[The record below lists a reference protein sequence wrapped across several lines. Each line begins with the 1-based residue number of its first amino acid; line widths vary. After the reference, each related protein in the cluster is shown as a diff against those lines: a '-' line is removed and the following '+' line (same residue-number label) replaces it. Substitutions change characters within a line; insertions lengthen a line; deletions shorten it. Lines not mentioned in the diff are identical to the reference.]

1 MAGYKLQGKTK
12 EGDTVDIP
20 LVATYD
26 KDGNDIANQFEE
38 LKAQLADNEHSIA
51 VKVIRFDE
59 WITLSEE
66 IGVETY
72 IFPYGVNSSNTEAMK
87 YLEPIYHTTRSSAFV
102 LKITTFKSKERVWEF
117 ASSRNDWGKE
127 VYIWGQNDN
136 LGYDSM
142 VNGKPNW
149 KKILTVGVLSEVIE
163 TDILK
168 DYSSFNQ
175 YDMTTKQYFLLPDYY
190 PIDEE
195 TKAFLPKDYDT
206 SRQAMFTISA
216 AASCGILKLQDVD
229 KNIWIG
235 KLIETDI
242 DWVKLANVDDINVV
256 KDMRENTVNYYKVK
270 MTDTIDDLL
279 RAMIECGEDRKNI
292 TYLFPVRY
300 DINKLKGDFYQLPD
314 DVKDFECGGI
324 FSITFNHSTGSTGHY
339 SSYSRTMTYSDNDGG
354 FWFGW
359 YNDKSTPNSGWRKL
373 GSSGGD
379 VTDVYQHMIQVYRT
393 IKINN
398 VDEIDFMCMLS
409 LYLPFEAKVTKENLL
424 DCIKDYGVVN
434 FEGFVHDTN
443 TPGTAFIEDGIH
455 PILYIMKDEEN
466 DRRLVVGFTYTY
478 SNIGTSFYS
487 YNIDGEDFY
496 VNDSYQDKIQR
507 VGSNLHISVN
517 GSDVDTLAFSSDPQT
532 QINKKIDI
540 EQGANVVV
548 VPNNGEKLNLQPF
561 MLYKD
566 IKWIFPNGYD
576 KSLADVLRLPQDL
589 DTKYGFTVQLTH
601 DPIASEHADTVHVF
615 WRLQDFNGNE
625 WTAAQNYDT
634 VHDNGRWWKKT
645 ACIADIEN
653 VKSRI
658 KTRAYDLT
666 LSSSGTNQDVWFY
679 CDDVDLTGAVG
690 CQIEFTNG
698 SKNRGFKGVA
708 GVPKFN
714 GKTDTFD
721 DVLGTFTGVELNNNN
736 NFTFWATV
744 STCITQLD
752 GASHKVLNVRM
763 VKAHCKTI
771 SNQDCEFR
779 DYTGIDNSRCVLTV
793 YYQD

>member
-1 MAGYKLQGKTK
+1 
-12 EGDTVDIP
+12 
-20 LVATYD
+20 
-26 KDGNDIANQFEE
+26 
-38 LKAQLADNEHSIA
+38 
-51 VKVIRFDE
+51 
-59 WITLSEE
+59 
-66 IGVETY
+66 
-72 IFPYGVNSSNTEAMK
+72 
-87 YLEPIYHTTRSSAFV
+87 
-102 LKITTFKSKERVWEF
+102 
-117 ASSRNDWGKE
+117 
-127 VYIWGQNDN
+127 
-136 LGYDSM
+136 
-142 VNGKPNW
+142 
-149 KKILTVGVLSEVIE
+149 
-163 TDILK
+163 
-168 DYSSFNQ
+168 
-175 YDMTTKQYFLLPDYY
+175 
-190 PIDEE
+190 
-195 TKAFLPKDYDT
+195 
-206 SRQAMFTISA
+206 
-216 AASCGILKLQDVD
+216 
-229 KNIWIG
+229 
-235 KLIETDI
+235 
-242 DWVKLANVDDINVV
+242 
-256 KDMRENTVNYYKVK
+256 
-270 MTDTIDDLL
+270 
-279 RAMIECGEDRKNI
+279 
-292 TYLFPVRY
+292 
-300 DINKLKGDFYQLPD
+300 
-314 DVKDFECGGI
+314 
-324 FSITFNHSTGSTGHY
+324 
-339 SSYSRTMTYSDNDGG
+339 
-354 FWFGW
+354 
-359 YNDKSTPNSGWRKL
+359 
-373 GSSGGD
+373 
-379 VTDVYQHMIQVYRT
+379 
-393 IKINN
+393 
-398 VDEIDFMCMLS
+398 MLS